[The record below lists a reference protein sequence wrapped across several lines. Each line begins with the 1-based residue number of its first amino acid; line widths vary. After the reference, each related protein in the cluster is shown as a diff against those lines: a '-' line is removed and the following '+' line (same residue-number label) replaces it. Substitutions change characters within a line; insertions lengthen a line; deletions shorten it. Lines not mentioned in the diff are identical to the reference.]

1 MSGRASGPDVPA
13 IALIGVGGT
22 ISTLVDDPLDV
33 IDYLETGRKVEPDE
47 ILGMLGDITAHARVE
62 VVPYRSVSSSA
73 IGPSDWIALARR
85 IEAIR
90 AERPDIAGIVLVHG
104 TGSLEETAYFLHLVL
119 ADGCPVVLVGAQRP
133 FNATSSD
140 AAGNLLDAIRV
151 AAFPGSAHRGVLV
164 AVHGQIHCAREVT
177 KITTY
182 RLAAFASPETGPMGT
197 VDRDRIT
204 FFCSPIQAFGSA
216 SGLSLRELDT
226 LPRVDIAYAYAGADG
241 TVVDALVAAGARG
254 IVSAGFAPGMQT
266 PDERAALER
275 ASAQGV
281 VVVQASR
288 AGSGRVAQRQALK
301 QKGWIGA
308 GSLNPQK
315 ARILLMLALTVSD
328 QPEHVQDVFDWC

>member
-1 MSGRASGPDVPA
+1 MRHRFS
-13 IALIGVGGT
+13 
-22 ISTLVDDPLDV
+22 
-33 IDYLETGRKVEPDE
+33 
-47 ILGMLGDITAHARVE
+47 
-62 VVPYRSVSSSA
+62 
-73 IGPSDWIALARR
+73 
-85 IEAIR
+85 
-90 AERPDIAGIVLVHG
+90 
-104 TGSLEETAYFLHLVL
+104 
-119 ADGCPVVLVGAQRP
+119 QRP
-133 FNATSSD
+133 FHAFE
-140 AAGNLLDAIRV
+140 AGRPL
-151 AAFPGSAHRGVLV
+151 
-164 AVHGQIHCAREVT
+164 
-177 KITTY
+177 
-182 RLAAFASPETGPMGT
+182 
-197 VDRDRIT
+197 
-204 FFCSPIQAFGSA
+204 
-216 SGLSLRELDT
+216 GLSLRELDT